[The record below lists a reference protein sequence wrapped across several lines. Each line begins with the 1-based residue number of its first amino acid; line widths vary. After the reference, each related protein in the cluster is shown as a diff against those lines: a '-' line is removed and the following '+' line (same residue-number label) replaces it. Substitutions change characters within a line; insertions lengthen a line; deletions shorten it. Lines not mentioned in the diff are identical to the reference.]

1 MEERNYTNI
10 LTTQFRETQ
19 LHCLLWFVYT
29 RMSLKSEL
37 CIRGGSAHNLAVVEA
52 APEGDVGLE
61 VDDDAEVEQ
70 DEADH
75 QVLVDS
81 QAGTAQGAE
90 MVFFS

>member
-1 MEERNYTNI
+1 
-10 LTTQFRETQ
+10 
-19 LHCLLWFVYT
+19 
-29 RMSLKSEL
+29 MSLKSEL
-37 CIRGGSAHNLAVVEA
+37 CIRAGSAHNLAVVEA

-70 DEADH
+70 DEAHH

-90 MVFFS
+90 MVFFHIIFKFLFHVVSKLSYSCSC